1 MSYGT
6 TNLLIKFCGELVK
19 RLRFLQS
26 TKFTKF
32 VIAGDAVLPAPLNS
46 DGHQITSRFLF
57 ATDFKKIFVIQ
68 KNCFQTML
76 VRKSFTCIIYL
87 QFRLCR
93 ICRLFPAI
101 VW

>member
-19 RLRFLQS
+19 RLRFLHS

-46 DGHQITSRFLF
+46 DGH
-57 ATDFKKIFVIQ
+57 
-68 KNCFQTML
+68 
-76 VRKSFTCIIYL
+76 
-87 QFRLCR
+87 
-93 ICRLFPAI
+93 
-101 VW
+101 